1 MGICCFIEVAVAQ
14 HGEGHTEGAPD
25 VVRHGSLLAPWPA
38 TLLLHLQGFQ
48 EVFYSLSV
56 KTAAY
61 GNEGS

>member
-1 MGICCFIEVAVAQ
+1 MGICSFVEVVLAQ

-25 VVRHGSLLAPWPA
+25 VVRHGSLLTPWPT

-48 EVFYSLSV
+48 EVFYSFSV